1 MITLSDALTRAV
13 GAALALLAAAFLL
26 VPMGVDAILSFDAR
40 AFMGPFPPPALSGR
54 WYQAL
59 LDNPAYVDGFVNS
72 VRVSVPATLLA
83 TVFGTAAAVGLVCSG
98 MRGRAAIETAL
109 LSPKFIP
116 TVVVGFG
123 LLSLCARLRIDDGLT
138 RLIAGHLVITLP
150 FVVRAVLASLLGVR
164 PSLLEAAESL
174 GASRLRAVLDI
185 LLPAA
190 RTGIL
195 AGALMAFVLSFD
207 EVAVSLFLSDPF
219 TQTLP
224 LALVAEMQSNLN
236 LSIAA
241 ASTVY
246 VAVAAA
252 LLLLL
257 DRIVGIDRVVGRG
270 LYR

>member
-1 MITLSDALTRAV
+1 M
-13 GAALALLAAAFLL
+13 
-26 VPMGVDAILSFDAR
+26 
-40 AFMGPFPPPALSGR
+40 
-54 WYQAL
+54 
-59 LDNPAYVDGFVNS
+59 
-72 VRVSVPATLLA
+72 
-83 TVFGTAAAVGLVCSG
+83 
-98 MRGRAAIETAL
+98 
-109 LSPKFIP
+109 
-116 TVVVGFG
+116 
-123 LLSLCARLRIDDGLT
+123 
-138 RLIAGHLVITLP
+138 
-150 FVVRAVLASLLGVR
+150 
-164 PSLLEAAESL
+164 
-174 GASRLRAVLDI
+174 LDI
-185 LLPAA
+185 LLPSA

-257 DRIVGIDRVVGRG
+257 DRIAGIDRVVGRG